1 MSDASFDVAPGE
13 CLALIGESGCGKSV
27 LASALLGLLPANART
42 AGHARLGDLDLLTA
56 DERTLARTV
65 RGRRIG
71 LVPQSPAAHLTPVR
85 TIRSH
90 IEETVARLA
99 GARGRAA
106 RRKDAEEAA
115 ARAEFPLDHLDRH
128 PHELSGGLAQRAA
141 TALALIGDA
150 PLLLADEPTTGL
162 DRDLVNRTVDELR
175 RHVDDGHALLM
186 ITHDLAAAER
196 IADRVAVM
204 YAGRIVELTEADAFF
219 GSPGPRHPYSRGLL
233 EALPE
238 RSFTPVPGLPPELGS
253 LPEGAPS
260 PLAAT
265 GRRTPARPS
274 RSSGT
279 PSPAITP
286 YRPTPPAR
294 PASRRTPVLE
304 LRAVTA
310 GYDRRAPVVRDAHLT
325 VTPGE
330 AVGLL
335 GPSGCGKS
343 TLARVAALLHR
354 PDAGEVVLDGTPVR
368 GFRHRAPREQRTAI
382 GVVFQQPRLAADPRL
397 RLADLIAEPLRAT
410 GRRASAGDRVAE
422 LADTVGLTP
431 DLLGRRPH
439 EVSDGQLQRACL
451 ARALAL
457 KPRWLVC
464 DEMTA
469 MLDAST
475 TAALV
480 RVVEDYRAST
490 GAGLLSVGH
499 DRTLLNRWCDRTVPW
514 EAVAAG

>member
-1 MSDASFDVAPGE
+1 M
-13 CLALIGESGCGKSV
+13 
-27 LASALLGLLPANART
+27 
-42 AGHARLGDLDLLTA
+42 
-56 DERTLARTV
+56 
-65 RGRRIG
+65 
-71 LVPQSPAAHLTPVR
+71 
-85 TIRSH
+85 
-90 IEETVARLA
+90 
-99 GARGRAA
+99 
-106 RRKDAEEAA
+106 
-115 ARAEFPLDHLDRH
+115 
-128 PHELSGGLAQRAA
+128 
-141 TALALIGDA
+141 
-150 PLLLADEPTTGL
+150 
-162 DRDLVNRTVDELR
+162 
-175 RHVDDGHALLM
+175 
-186 ITHDLAAAER
+186 
-196 IADRVAVM
+196 
-204 YAGRIVELTEADAFF
+204 
-219 GSPGPRHPYSRGLL
+219 
-233 EALPE
+233 
-238 RSFTPVPGLPPELGS
+238 
-253 LPEGAPS
+253 
-260 PLAAT
+260 
-265 GRRTPARPS
+265 
-274 RSSGT
+274 
-279 PSPAITP
+279 
-286 YRPTPPAR
+286 
-294 PASRRTPVLE
+294 LE

-325 VTPGE
+325 VAPGE

-368 GFRHRAPREQRTAI
+368 GFRHHAPREQRTAI

-410 GRRASAGDRVAE
+410 GRRVSAADRVRE

-451 ARALAL
+451 ARALSL

-499 DRTLLNRWCDRTVPW
+499 DRTLLTRWCDRTVPW
-514 EAVAAG
+514 EAVAGG

>member
-1 MSDASFDVAPGE
+1 M
-13 CLALIGESGCGKSV
+13 
-27 LASALLGLLPANART
+27 
-42 AGHARLGDLDLLTA
+42 
-56 DERTLARTV
+56 
-65 RGRRIG
+65 
-71 LVPQSPAAHLTPVR
+71 
-85 TIRSH
+85 
-90 IEETVARLA
+90 
-99 GARGRAA
+99 
-106 RRKDAEEAA
+106 
-115 ARAEFPLDHLDRH
+115 
-128 PHELSGGLAQRAA
+128 
-141 TALALIGDA
+141 
-150 PLLLADEPTTGL
+150 
-162 DRDLVNRTVDELR
+162 
-175 RHVDDGHALLM
+175 
-186 ITHDLAAAER
+186 
-196 IADRVAVM
+196 
-204 YAGRIVELTEADAFF
+204 
-219 GSPGPRHPYSRGLL
+219 
-233 EALPE
+233 
-238 RSFTPVPGLPPELGS
+238 
-253 LPEGAPS
+253 
-260 PLAAT
+260 
-265 GRRTPARPS
+265 
-274 RSSGT
+274 
-279 PSPAITP
+279 
-286 YRPTPPAR
+286 
-294 PASRRTPVLE
+294 LE

-310 GYDRRAPVVRDAHLT
+310 GYDRRAPVVRDANLT
-325 VTPGE
+325 VAPGE

-410 GRRASAGDRVAE
+410 GRRASAADRVAE

-457 KPRWLVC
+457 HPRWLVC

-499 DRTLLNRWCDRTVPW
+499 DRTLLNRWCDRAVPW
-514 EAVAAG
+514 EAVAAS